1 MNKLPNLL
9 LLHGAL
15 GSQSQFA
22 PLIEKL
28 KDHFTIYT
36 YDLEGHG
43 GKPIPDQYSIASFEK
58 ELIQFM
64 HDHLLSNV
72 PVFGYSMGGYI
83 ALSAAKN
90 HPGSIS
96 KIMTLG
102 TMLKWSPEIAAN
114 ETKMLD
120 PDIIEAKIPKFAQQ
134 LQERHAPQ
142 NWKEVMIKIAEMMMK
157 MGHGAAMT
165 DADFGEINIP
175 VLVGLGS
182 NDQMVKLEHTLEMV
196 DIIPGAE
203 FRLFEGWKHPIES
216 VEVEELAKV
225 MVEYFRVESRE

>member
-1 MNKLPNLL
+1 ML

-22 PLIEKL
+22 PVIEKL
-28 KDHFTIYT
+28 NDHFSIYT

-43 GKPIPDQYSIASFEK
+43 GKLIPANFSIASFEK
-58 ELIQFM
+58 ELIQFIDE
-64 HDHLLSNV
+64 HDLDHI

-83 ALSAAKN
+83 ALSASKN
-90 HPGSIS
+90 HPGRIS
-96 KIMTLG
+96 QIMTLG

-134 LQERHAPQ
+134 LHERHSPQ
-142 NWKEVMIKIAEMMMK
+142 DWKMVMKKIAEMMIE
-157 MGHGAAMT
+157 MGDGAAMKN
-165 DADFGEINIP
+165 DDFSQIDIP

-182 NDQMVKLEHTLEMV
+182 NDQMVTLDHTLEMV
-196 DIIPGAE
+196 DLMPGAT
-203 FRLFEGWKHPIES
+203 FIAFEGWKHPIES
-216 VEVEELAKV
+216 VNVQELANV
-225 MVEYFRVESRE
+225 LIRFLTSAPNP

>member
-1 MNKLPNLL
+1 VKKLPDLL

-15 GSQSQFA
+15 GCQSQFD
-22 PLIEKL
+22 PLKQAL
-28 KDHFTIYT
+28 QDHFTIYT

-43 GKPIPDQYSIASFEK
+43 GQSIPGKYSIASFEN

-64 HDHLLSNV
+64 DQHGLNNI
-72 PVFGYSMGGYI
+72 PIFGYSMGGYI

-90 HPGSIS
+90 HPGRIT

-120 PDIIEAKIPKFAQQ
+120 PDIIEAKIPRFAQQ
-134 LQERHAPQ
+134 LKERHAPQ
-142 NWKEVMIKIAEMMMK
+142 DWKVVMKKIAAMMIV
-157 MGHGAAMT
+157 MGDGAAMT
-165 DADFGEINIP
+165 DAEFEAIDIP
-175 VLVGLGS
+175 VLVGLGT
-182 NDQMVKLEHTLEMV
+182 NDQMVKLEHTLDIV

-203 FRLFEGWKHPIES
+203 FKAFEGWKHPIES
-216 VEVEELAKV
+216 VNVEDLASVIK
-225 MVEYFRVESRE
+225 EYLGSGGK

>member
-1 MNKLPNLL
+1 MKPNLL

-22 PLIEKL
+22 PVIEKL
-28 KDHFTIYT
+28 NDHFSIYT

-43 GKPIPDQYSIASFEK
+43 GKPIPANFSITSFEK

-64 HDHLLSNV
+64 DEHDLDHI

-83 ALSAAKN
+83 ALSASKN
-90 HPGSIS
+90 HPGRIS
-96 KIMTLG
+96 QIMTLG
-102 TMLKWSPEIAAN
+102 TMLKWSPEIATN

-134 LQERHAPQ
+134 LHERHSPQ
-142 NWKEVMIKIAEMMMK
+142 DWKMVMKKIAEMMIE
-157 MGHGAAMT
+157 MGDGAAMKN
-165 DADFGEINIP
+165 DDFSQIDIP

-182 NDQMVKLEHTLEMV
+182 NDQMVTLDHTLEMV
-196 DIIPGAE
+196 DLMPGAT
-203 FRLFEGWKHPIES
+203 FITFEGWKHPIES
-216 VEVEELAKV
+216 VNVQELANV
-225 MVEYFRVESRE
+225 LIRFLTSAPNP

>member
-1 MNKLPNLL
+1 MNKLPDLI

-22 PLIEKL
+22 PLKQAL
-28 KDHFTIYT
+28 QDYFTIYT

-43 GKPIPDQYSIASFEK
+43 GKPIPESYSIASFEK

-64 HDHLLSNV
+64 NQHGLNNI
-72 PVFGYSMGGYI
+72 PIFGYSMGGYI

-90 HPGSIS
+90 NPGRIS

-102 TMLKWSPEIAAN
+102 TMLKWSPEIAAH

-120 PDIIEAKIPKFAQQ
+120 PEIIEAKIPKFAQQ

-142 NWKEVMIKIAEMMMK
+142 DWKVVMKRIVEMMIE
-157 MGHGAAMT
+157 MGDGDAMT
-165 DADFGEINIP
+165 NSEIGEIDIP
-175 VLVGLGS
+175 VLVGLGT

-203 FRLFEGWKHPIES
+203 FRSFEGWKHPVES
-216 VEVEELAKV
+216 VDVKELAV
-225 MVEYFRVESRE
+225 AIQEFLYN